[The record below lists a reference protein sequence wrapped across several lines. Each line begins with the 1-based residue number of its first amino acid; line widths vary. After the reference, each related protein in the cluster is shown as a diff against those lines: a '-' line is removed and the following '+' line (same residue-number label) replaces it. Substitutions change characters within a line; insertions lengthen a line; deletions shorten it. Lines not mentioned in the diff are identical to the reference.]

1 MHQILSGIN
10 TIKLLKLLGMERRY
24 SYPCIYIFH
33 NTVLVINYSM
43 YTSAYKETSKEP
55 IDITENQLDK
65 AITIY
70 ELLED
75 SKLALESL
83 RK

>member
-1 MHQILSGIN
+1 MHQIISGIN
-10 TIKLLKLLGMERRY
+10 TNKLLDKLEIENKY
-24 SYPCIYIFH
+24 SYPCIYISCI
-33 NTVLVINYSM
+33 TVLVINYSM
-43 YTSAYKETSKEP
+43 YTSVYVETSKEP

-75 SKLALESL
+75 TKLVLESL
-83 RK
+83 RD

>member
-1 MHQILSGIN
+1 MHQIISGIN
-10 TIKLLKLLGMERRY
+10 TSKLLDIIGIENKY
-24 SYPCIYIFH
+24 SHPCIYINQF
-33 NTVLVINYSM
+33 TVLVINYSM
-43 YTSAYKETSKEP
+43 YISAYKKYSKELV
-55 IDITENQLDK
+55 DITENQLNK

-75 SKLALESL
+75 SKLALDSL